1 LEEISSL
8 SDKLHLSAYNLDE
21 NSQLAQQ
28 YDVNLVPGLAI
39 VGRQEDELF
48 DYGIRFTGIPS
59 GHEFSSLIQAIL
71 LVSKRDSG
79 LKSETRKELKALT
92 SPVNLKVFVTP
103 T

>member
-8 SDKLHLSAYNLDE
+8 SDKLHLNAYNLDE

-28 YDVNLVPGLAI
+28 YDVDLVPGLAI
-39 VGRQEDELF
+39 IGHQEDELV

-59 GHEFSSLIQAIL
+59 GYEFSSLIQAVL

-79 LKSETRKELKALT
+79 LKSEIRKELKALT